1 MLVTVLF
8 IVTMMPTGHLMY
20 DLLKHNKERFPR
32 AIVKRDC
39 SSSILCQP
47 GFRLLGCRCS
57 PCKPG
62 FFTSEMNRED
72 ECHRCYQS
80 CKPAL
85 NMEVV
90 KECTRTSDV
99 ECRCRDGFNCTE
111 RDPYTHHCERCDP
124 ITKPTPSLP
133 FISPYSYPA
142 SILSTDSQQID
153 RMDGNSLLIWIFIG
167 FSLIILSIMVLT
179 IFCRFCKKKEK
190 ECFKQ
195 FVRQCSLGNLEMD
208 SETTPPNSQPS
219 DQREMP
225 SHDSTPTNQQTGCP
239 FHQPTVSPQAVS
251 PSGNLGPLHIY
262 GPQTVFV
269 SLLNQFGYDG
279 GDKKANELQEE
290 SISSINVPHPQ
301 SPPINLSQ
309 EEKSYENDFIFFPSQ
324 EQGKE
329 CHISKEEG
337 L

>member
-1 MLVTVLF
+1 MTVLF
-8 IVTMMPTGHLMY
+8 IVTVMPTGHLMY
-20 DLLKHNKERFPR
+20 GLSKHNKERFPR

-39 SSSILCQP
+39 SSSIMCQP
-47 GFRLLGCRCS
+47 GFHLSDCKCS

-62 FFTSEMNRED
+62 FYTSHMNRED
-72 ECHRCYQS
+72 ECYRCFQS
-80 CKPAL
+80 CKPAYNL
-85 NMEVV
+85 EVV

-99 ECRCRDGFNCTE
+99 ECRCRDGFSCTE
-111 RDPYTHHCERCDP
+111 RDPYTQGCRRCHP
-124 ITKPTPSLP
+124 ITTPTPSLP
-133 FISPYSYPA
+133 YISTYSPAA
-142 SILSTDSQQID
+142 SILSTDSPQINWK
-153 RMDGNSLLIWIFIG
+153 DGNFIWIFIG
-167 FSLIILSIMVLT
+167 FFLIMLSIMVLI
-179 IFCRFCKKKEK
+179 IFFRFCKKKEK

-208 SETTPPNSQPS
+208 SESTPPNSQAG

-225 SHDSTPTNQQTGCP
+225 SHDSTPTNQQSGCS
-239 FHQPTVSPQAVS
+239 FHQPTVSPQAV
-251 PSGNLGPLHIY
+251 PPPGNLGPLHIY

-301 SPPINLSQ
+301 SPPIHLSQ